1 VSQVS
6 FSAPPLQQLHEYCCD
21 DISIAKRLRSEKVRL
36 LYDSLWQPVLLG
48 LLAAILLVVAMGP
61 VVPARVRFSWLGALA
76 AISLGRLVLAHYY
89 HRATAEDQQRD
100 CWLRRFAIGVIAGGC
115 TWGLGCIVLFTADSL
130 EQLAVL
136 SIIMTGM
143 IAGSVTTL
151 SAISW
156 VAMAFTTPIVLP
168 LLFQFFVTGT
178 PHSILLGL
186 LLVLYSGLIFLTS
199 RRFSATIHDNIA
211 LRVSMASREVRLLE
225 SENRYRSI
233 FENSPLGV
241 LHYSCDGEIIDCNAK
256 MLDIL
261 GASRDAIIGYNM
273 LHPAA
278 DAAVAKAVR
287 DALHHG
293 SGEYEGTYKLPKASV
308 GTPLRAFFNVVH
320 SACNKQIGGIAIV
333 EDFTERKRQDA
344 IIYRQAYYD
353 SLTHLP
359 NRRMFIERIENLW
372 GKMCGVTRRGML
384 VFLDLD
390 RFKLINDSLG
400 HAAGDDLLVQVSR
413 RLEST
418 IHKGDMVARLSGDEF
433 VLLALFDDADDSEME
448 AQAAAYVREVQRVL
462 AAPYRLE
469 SRSVDVTPSIGYTC
483 IDTRQGSCAEALRQ
497 ADVAMYRAKT
507 AGRDRMCRY
516 HPDMKND
523 FQAAADLQTTPD
535 TQGSI
540 RPCAERSIH
549 E

>member
-1 VSQVS
+1 MSQES
-6 FSAPPLQQLHEYCCD
+6 FAATPLQQLSEYCCD
-21 DISIAKRLRSEKVRL
+21 DVSTAQRLRSEKVRL
-36 LYDSLWQPVLLG
+36 LYDSLWQPIVLG
-48 LLAAILLVVAMGP
+48 LLAAIVLAVAMGP
-61 VVPARVRFSWLGALA
+61 VVPSRVRFSWLGALA
-76 AISLGRLVLAHYY
+76 VISLGRLVLAYYY
-89 HRATAEDQQRD
+89 HRASVEDRQRK
-100 CWLRRFAIGVIAGGC
+100 CWLRRFAIGVVAGGC

-130 EQLAVL
+130 AQLAVL
-136 SIIMTGM
+136 SIIMSGM

-156 VAMAFTTPIVLP
+156 VAMAFITPIVLP

-211 LRVSMASREVRLLE
+211 LRVSMTVREVRLLE

-233 FENSPLGV
+233 FDNSPLGV
-241 LHYSCDGEIIDCNAK
+241 LHYNCAGEITDCNAK
-256 MLDIL
+256 MLEIL
-261 GASRDAIIGYNM
+261 GVTRDDIIHYNM
-273 LHPAA
+273 LHASA
-278 DAAVAKAVR
+278 DPAVAEAVR
-287 DALHHG
+287 QALTQG
-293 SGEYEGTYKLPKASV
+293 SADYEGTYSLPGAETS
-308 GTPLRAFFNVVH
+308 TPLRAFFNAVH
-320 SACNKQIGGIAIV
+320 SACNQQVGGIAII
-333 EDFTERKRQDA
+333 EDFTERKRQEA

-353 SLTHLP
+353 SLTSLP

-372 GKMCGVTRRGML
+372 GKVCGVTRRGML

-418 IHKGDMVARLSGDEF
+418 IHEGDMVARLSGDEF
-433 VLLALFDDADDSEME
+433 VLLALLDAADE
-448 AQAAAYVREVQRVL
+448 AEIEARAEVYVSDVQRTL

-469 SRSVDVTPSIGYTC
+469 SRSLEVTPSIGYTC

-497 ADVAMYRAKT
+497 ADIAMYGAKVS
-507 AGRDRMCRY
+507 GRNRICRY
-516 HPDMKND
+516 REGMESE
-523 FQAAADLQTTPD
+523 FQAAADDPAVGLQPD
-535 TQGSI
+535 AVVG
-540 RPCAERSIH
+540 RR
-549 E
+549 